1 MTFKEICLEVL
12 AIAEDLEYGN
22 ISFTYGK
29 LSSAMKAGHPAE
41 FVMESLDDLFVEIQ
55 NDIAPSKEKVDK
67 LIKNLKRIK
76 SSFKIQQ
83 LSKPIKDLT
92 QYLAEQESN

>member
-1 MTFKEICLEVL
+1 MTFREICLEVL

-41 FVMESLDDLFVEIQ
+41 FVMESLDDLFVEIRD
-55 NDIAPSKEKVDK
+55 NITPSKEKVDK

-76 SSFKIQQ
+76 QSFKIKE
-83 LSKPIKDLT
+83 LSDPIKKLT
-92 QYLAEQESN
+92 EYLDQMG

>member
-29 LSSAMKAGHPAE
+29 LSSAMKVGHPAD
-41 FVMESLDDLFVEIQ
+41 FVAESLDDLFVEIRD
-55 NDIAPSKEKVDK
+55 DIAPSKEKVDK

-76 SSFKIQQ
+76 QSFKIKE
-83 LSKPIKDLT
+83 LSDPIKKLT
-92 QYLAEQESN
+92 EYLDQMG

>member
-1 MTFKEICLEVL
+1 MPFKEICLEVL
-12 AIAEDLEYGN
+12 AIAEELEYGN

-41 FVMESLDDLFVEIQ
+41 FVMESLDDLFVEIKD
-55 NDIAPSKEKVDK
+55 DIKPSKEKVDK

-76 SSFKIQQ
+76 QSFKIKE
-83 LSKPIKDLT
+83 LSDPIKKLT
-92 QYLAEQESN
+92 EYLDQMG